1 MWHNATIFKSQSER
15 TLSTPESHHSFGT
28 VSHVTFIRPLIG
40 CLFCYGCIRTLGY
53 SRVLYSLHSW
63 DAPPSLLLLPQELN
77 TIEKPDP
84 AVVTT
89 ALLSLPILPP
99 LVSVCSGGPT
109 THSHTPHLPS
119 SAVAINVNSV
129 HHSEGKHRS
138 VLASIAVFS
147 LCASVCSYLLMP
159 AAAGAE
165 RSAQTRSSR
174 RNNSFSQPAVPSTSC
189 KCL

>member
-1 MWHNATIFKSQSER
+1 MWHKAAIFKSQSER

-53 SRVLYSLHSW
+53 IRVLYSLHSW
-63 DAPPSLLLLPQELN
+63 DAPPSLLLPPQELN

-89 ALLSLPILPP
+89 ALLSLPILP

-109 THSHTPHLPS
+109 THSHTTHLPS

-138 VLASIAVFS
+138 VLVVCLRVFIS
-147 LCASVCSYLLMP
+147 PYAC
-159 AAAGAE
+159 
-165 RSAQTRSSR
+165 SR
-174 RNNSFSQPAVPSTSC
+174 RS
-189 KCL
+189 